1 MDISNQPTGINVV
14 GPTDVTGNTNYITF
28 KVTGLTGNAS
38 VSSSDELYSAYY
50 NQNGAATSG
59 SFYAGFP
66 SNPNVSLNLVASSL
80 GSCIS
85 EEGVSNVTFE
95 VINSGSY
102 DSLQWIKKDEGL
114 DTYTNIDGETSNTFK
129 PSQVGTY
136 AVRGTITC
144 TGAVYQSSDVRLSI
158 CPKDFDN
165 DGIIDNIDLD
175 NDNDGILNSVESGG
189 KGIFNLS
196 DPANPTFS
204 LESGESSTV
213 TITGTL
219 TKESSVD
226 ADANSLSATA
236 TGIFESK
243 LLVAET

>member
-1 MDISNQPTGINVV
+1 M
-14 GPTDVTGNTNYITF
+14 
-28 KVTGLTGNAS
+28 
-38 VSSSDELYSAYY
+38 
-50 NQNGAATSG
+50 
-59 SFYAGFP
+59 
-66 SNPNVSLNLVASSL
+66 
-80 GSCIS
+80 
-85 EEGVSNVTFE
+85 
-95 VINSGSY
+95 
-102 DSLQWIKKDEGL
+102 QWIKKDEGL

-204 LESGESSTV
+204 LESGKSSTV

-236 TGIFESK
+236 TGVFESK
-243 LLVAET
+243 LLGAETETNTYTINTTSKDSQNQDELLFFHATSDPKITHNIIDGESFIYRVLQSDKIIKVCDPDNSILIDTNLDGKYETNVVSWTAGEIHFKINPNPNP